1 MGWETLGDHGRLDW
15 QSSQKHKQEKTN
27 ILHVTSGS
35 SLRNIFDLQK
45 IGFKIYKPR
54 VIMASIHHYLLFTT
68 WPMPS
73 PRIIGTSSEYPRH
86 EYPKGQSPSR
96 KQVRGV
102 VSTCLHS
109 LKYNNKI
116 IEK

>member
-15 QSSQKHKQEKTN
+15 QSIQKDKQEKTN
-27 ILHVTSGS
+27 T
-35 SLRNIFDLQK
+35 
-45 IGFKIYKPR
+45 Y
-54 VIMASIHHYLLFTT
+54 YLLFTT
-68 WPMPS
+68 WPS
-73 PRIIGTSSEYPRH
+73 PRTLGTSSEYPRH

-109 LKYNNKI
+109 LKCNNKF